1 MKSCLKYFKGYIRE
15 CILGPLFKLLEA
27 TFELFVPTVIT
38 AIIDIGIAGNDKN
51 YIVSRIFILVA
62 LAVIGLVCSLTAQY
76 FSAKAATGFA
86 AKIRSAMFKRV
97 QTFSYSEIDKI
108 GTATIINRMTSD
120 VNQLQSGVNMTLRLF
135 LRSPFI
141 VFGAMI
147 MAFTINRKISLIFLV
162 VIVLLSIVVYG
173 IMIITIPKQSAVQK
187 GLDRVLT
194 RTRDNLSGVR
204 VIRAFGKEEG
214 EQEAFKN
221 DNDILTKMQIIT
233 GQISALTNPITFII
247 VNLGIVYLMYR
258 GAINVS
264 LEILTPGQV
273 VALLNYMSQILVELI
288 KLAGFILLDIKA
300 FAAAKRIEEVL
311 NIQSTME
318 EGTEV
323 IASGSK
329 ALSVRFEDVSL
340 KYGESKED
348 SVYGV
353 TFEAKPGDTIGII
366 GGTGS
371 GKSSIIN
378 LIPRFYDATNGKVF
392 IDEKNVKE
400 YTFESLRQAIGVTP
414 QKAVLFSGS
423 IRDNMK
429 WGNENATDEEIWEAL
444 KNAMAYDF
452 VIEKEGKLDYM
463 ITKGGKNLSGGQR
476 QRLTIARALV
486 SKPGIL
492 ILDDSASALDALTD
506 ANLRKR
512 LREMDNAP
520 TVFIVSQRSAS
531 IMQADKIIVL
541 DDGKV
546 SGIGTHQE
554 LLDNCDVYR
563 EIHESQFGG
572 NHG

>member
-38 AIIDIGIAGNDKN
+38 AIIDIGIARNDKN
-51 YIVSRIFILVA
+51 YIVSRICILVA

-221 DNDILTKMQIIT
+221 DNGILTKMQIIT

-476 QRLTIARALV
+476 QRIALARIFLK
-486 SKPGIL
+486 KPKIL
-492 ILDDSASALDALTD
+492 ILDEATSALDNTSEKKIMAEIEQLHEREGVTII
-506 ANLRKR
+506 AIAHR
-512 LREMDNAP
+512 LS
-520 TVFIVSQRSAS
+520 T
-531 IMQADKIIVL
+531 
-541 DDGKV
+541 
-546 SGIGTHQE
+546 
-554 LLDNCDVYR
+554 LLNCD
-563 EIHESQFGG
+563 EILVMDHG
-572 NHG
+572 NIVQRGTYEELKNTPGIFQNMERGILM

>member
-38 AIIDIGIAGNDKN
+38 AIIDIGIARNDKN

-221 DNDILTKMQIIT
+221 DNGILTKMQIIT

-300 FAAAKRIEEVL
+300 FAAAKGIEEVL

-348 SVYGV
+348 SVFGV